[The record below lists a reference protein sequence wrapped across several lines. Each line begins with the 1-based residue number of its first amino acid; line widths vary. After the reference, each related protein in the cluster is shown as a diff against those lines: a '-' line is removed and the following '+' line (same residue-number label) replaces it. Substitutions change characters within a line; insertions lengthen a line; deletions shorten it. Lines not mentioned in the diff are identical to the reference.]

1 MRSAA
6 EKSDGEVWPGNER
19 LLYFVIFFE
28 VRVKKEGD
36 FFVAEQKKYNILAL
50 SYLLMHK
57 QCLYHLHEAFYSD
70 PSG

>member
-6 EKSDGEVWPGNER
+6 EKSEGGAWPGNEG